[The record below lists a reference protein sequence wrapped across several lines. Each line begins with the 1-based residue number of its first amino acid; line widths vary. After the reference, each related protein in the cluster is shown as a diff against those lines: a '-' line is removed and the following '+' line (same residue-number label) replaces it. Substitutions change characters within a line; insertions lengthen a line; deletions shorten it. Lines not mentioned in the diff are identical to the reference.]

1 MEVTKT
7 AAIAGMEI
15 SEIESRIDEKQL
27 KQLMEKI
34 RRAKKIYVWCRQI
47 TVDATLLCNASD
59 ACRL

>member
-27 KQLMEKI
+27 KGKENLCM
-34 RRAKKIYVWCRQI
+34 WCRQI

>member
-27 KQLMEKI
+27 KQLM
-34 RRAKKIYVWCRQI
+34 YVVQADHC
-47 TVDATLLCNASD
+47 
-59 ACRL
+59 

>member
-27 KQLMEKI
+27 KRLWRKFAGQRKFM
-34 RRAKKIYVWCRQI
+34 YVVQADHC
-47 TVDATLLCNASD
+47 
-59 ACRL
+59 

>member
-34 RRAKKIYVWCRQI
+34 RRAKKIYVCG
-47 TVDATLLCNASD
+47 VDATLLCNASD

>member
-34 RRAKKIYVWCRQI
+34 RRAKKIYVCGAGRS
-47 TVDATLLCNASD
+47 LLML
-59 ACRL
+59 RLQCV

>member
-34 RRAKKIYVWCRQI
+34 RRAKKIYGHR
-47 TVDATLLCNASD
+47 
-59 ACRL
+59 RLYHL